1 MKRFRENIRLTPRT
15 SVGKCNCFEAQ
26 EILDWCFVL
35 EMHMENHA
43 HGFEKSAISHTLE
56 KATDT
61 KEYHSSK

>member
-1 MKRFRENIRLTPRT
+1 M
-15 SVGKCNCFEAQ
+15 Q

-61 KEYHSSK
+61 KEYHSSKWKYEIFILIRV

>member
-1 MKRFRENIRLTPRT
+1 MTAAQQSRLMKRLRETY
-15 SVGKCNCFEAQ
+15 
-26 EILDWCFVL
+26 DWCLGLAWGNAL